1 MTVHDVSHAAIR
13 EIEDLFPRCPMPL
26 VSEKA
31 INILQSHLITGF
43 EAALDLGLPPQDA
56 LAVILS
62 WVSSELGRAE
72 MEHRS
77 NGRR

>member
-1 MTVHDVSHAAIR
+1 MAIHDASHATIS
-13 EIEDLFPRCPMPL
+13 EIEELFARCPRPL

-43 EAALDLGLPPQDA
+43 EAAVDLGLPPQDA
-56 LAVILS
+56 LSVILS
-62 WVSSELGRAE
+62 WVSSELGRSE
-72 MEHRS
+72 LEHRS